1 MAKKNSIN
9 NETKVVCPNCGAE
22 FAIPERE
29 HVAIGIAIGKDSG
42 LGVVFPSIASISSAT
57 ETVSQKTPTNQTP
70 AQMKA
75 EAKIEALRKAG
86 VNVDNLFSMKGAAGQ
101 ETIARLENGKL
112 TIVPD
117 DDPIFAAII
126 KRGTVPNRRLF
137 RRWVM
142 AQMFHM
148 LTYKAYY
155 GHGKGFIDALEAKGY
170 KYQWKMVLEEMRVQA
185 KLAKSDPENFVL
197 RNRWFNAE
205 RIVVMCDDYVKE
217 LINYVGQL
225 RERHCKGVPYVKL
238 SGMNIFK
245 ADLATKVYGELNKAI
260 VAIRYAKNPDALYY
274 AVQRFYNLA
283 KHFRMVG
290 NIPMSQAFKDAYKG
304 AGAYFTMK
312 NLILFHG
319 ASFKNGCIKL
329 GQKKSLAHLEAKAE
343 EYGATK
349 EGWRLFGVMK
359 KLIADA
365 GINIEQKMAEWRK

>member
-1 MAKKNSIN
+1 MAKKNVTP
-9 NETKVVCPNCGAE
+9 ETKVVCPNCGAE

-42 LGVVFPSIASISSAT
+42 LGVVFPSIASLSSAT
-57 ETVSQKTPTNQTP
+57 ETVSNNPPTP

-86 VNVDNLFSMKGAAGQ
+86 VNVDNLFSMKGATGQ
-101 ETIARLENGKL
+101 ETIARLENGNL
-112 TIVPD
+112 TIVPY
-117 DDPIFAAII
+117 DDPIFASII

-142 AQMFHM
+142 TQMFHM

-185 KLAKSDPENFVL
+185 KLAKSDPENFTL

-205 RIVVMCDDYVKE
+205 RIIVMCDDYVKE
-217 LINYVGQL
+217 LMKHVSHL
-225 RERHCKGVPYVKL
+225 KERHCKGVPYVKL
-238 SGMNIFK
+238 SGVNIFK
-245 ADLATKVYGELNKAI
+245 ADLAAKVYGELNKAI
-260 VAIRYAKNPDALYY
+260 VAIRYAKNPDALYK
-274 AVQRFYNLA
+274 AVQRFYDLA
-283 KHFRMVG
+283 KRFRLV
-290 NIPMSQAFKDAYKG
+290 NDIPMSQAFKDAYKG

-329 GQKKSLAHLEAKAE
+329 GQKKSLAHLEAKAN
-343 EYGATK
+343 EYSATK